1 MAARN
6 PYLVT
11 KALNSYLKGS
21 VIIAI
26 SGHLVTTSD
35 AVMVSWLIGSKAFTA
50 VNIVIPILTVFSALM
65 IMISIGASVS
75 VSKSLGLRASEKV
88 NLSFSS
94 SVTGALILGVA
105 AAVVTYKFS
114 SDIVKELVK
123 QDGAIFRY
131 ALEYLKIFCY
141 AVPSLIVAGVL
152 SNIVRADGNT
162 RLVTVAVAI
171 GIVVNVV
178 LDIVFIRFLN
188 MGIGGAAWATLI
200 NYLLVVL
207 ICLMHFVSA
216 DNTVKWSLDVG
227 KYFMRFI
234 KNCKLG
240 FSTSL
245 NTLLSGVSLFV
256 INSIMLPYQGN
267 EGLYCWAVCYQIF
280 LILQMLLSGIDSS
293 IFALGSTIL
302 GEDDVNGL
310 EYLYKRSAVYLI
322 ISVLALSASI
332 ILFPEFYGNIFG
344 NRGEDRLDLLPSVLK
359 IFSLFLFPYA
369 MVMQVRSVYTIL
381 GRGALSLFFC
391 VISFILMTLLVYLAC
406 VTDFN
411 PVWWGF
417 PVSSWVLFVGL
428 IIYTGVIHLMH
439 GNLRMYSLIPKS
451 VPDPM
456 FSDSV
461 VLNSEAVEAFEQEAS
476 GFLLK
481 QHIEEPNV
489 KFVVD
494 VITKVTDEIE
504 TRFQQTFKKKK
515 FMDVNLRIKGSRIIA
530 ILRDNGKRIDRQKEE
545 NLYDYIISEN
555 KERDTTKEVSSS
567 TLDFSVSYFY
577 MNEQNTFTLIFSHR

>member
-1 MAARN
+1 MATRN

-26 SGHLVTTSD
+26 SGHLVTTTD
-35 AVMVSWLIGSKAFTA
+35 AVVVSWLIGSKAFTA

-75 VSKSLGLRASEKV
+75 VSKALGLRAPDKV

-94 SVTGALILGVA
+94 SLTGALILGSA
-105 AAVVTYKFS
+105 IAVITYEFS
-114 SDIVKELVK
+114 SAIVKELVEH
-123 QDGAIFRY
+123 DEAIFRY

-152 SNIVRADGNT
+152 SNVVRADGNT
-162 RLVTVAVAI
+162 RLVTVAVSI
-171 GIVVNVV
+171 GIVVNVA
-178 LDIVFIRFLN
+178 LDIVFVRFLN
-188 MGIGGAAWATLI
+188 MGIGGVAWATLI
-200 NYLLVVL
+200 NYVLVVL
-207 ICLMHFVSA
+207 VCLTHFLSS
-216 DNTVKWSLDVG
+216 DNTVKWSWDVG

-256 INSIMLPYQGN
+256 INSMMLPYQGT

-293 IFALGSTIL
+293 IFAMGSTIL
-302 GEDDVNGL
+302 GEEDVKGL
-310 EYLYKRSAVYLI
+310 EYLYKRSVVYLI

-332 ILFPEFYGNIFG
+332 ILFPEFYGNLFG
-344 NRGEDRLDLLPSVLK
+344 NYGDDRLGLLPSVLK

-369 MVMQVRSVYTIL
+369 MVMQVRSVYTVL
-381 GRGALSLFFC
+381 GRGTLSLFLC
-391 VISFILMTLLVYLAC
+391 VISFALMILLVYLAC
-406 VTDFN
+406 FTDFN

-417 PVSSWVLFVGL
+417 PVSSWILFIGL
-428 IIYTGVIHLMH
+428 IIYTGVIHLMN

-451 VPDPM
+451 VPGPM

-461 VLNSEAVEAFEQEAS
+461 ALNPEAVEAFEQEAS
-476 GFLLK
+476 SFLLK

-489 KFVVD
+489 RFIVD
-494 VITKVTDEIE
+494 VIAKLTDEIE

-530 ILRDNGKRIDRQKEE
+530 ILRDDGQRIDRQKEE
-545 NLYDYIISEN
+545 NLFDYIISEN
-555 KERDTTKEVSSS
+555 KEQNPSKLVPSS
-567 TLDFSVSYFY
+567 TLDFSASYFY

>member
-1 MAARN
+1 
-6 PYLVT
+6 
-11 KALNSYLKGS
+11 
-21 VIIAI
+21 
-26 SGHLVTTSD
+26 
-35 AVMVSWLIGSKAFTA
+35 
-50 VNIVIPILTVFSALM
+50 
-65 IMISIGASVS
+65 
-75 VSKSLGLRASEKV
+75 
-88 NLSFSS
+88 
-94 SVTGALILGVA
+94 
-105 AAVVTYKFS
+105 
-114 SDIVKELVK
+114 
-123 QDGAIFRY
+123 
-131 ALEYLKIFCY
+131 
-141 AVPSLIVAGVL
+141 
-152 SNIVRADGNT
+152 
-162 RLVTVAVAI
+162 
-171 GIVVNVV
+171 
-178 LDIVFIRFLN
+178 

-207 ICLMHFVSA
+207 ICLFHFFSS
-216 DNTVKWSLDVG
+216 DNTVKWSWDVE
-227 KYFMRFI
+227 KYFMKFI

-256 INSIMLPYQGN
+256 INSMMLPYQGS

-302 GEDDVNGL
+302 GEDDVKGL

-332 ILFPEFYGNIFG
+332 ILFPEFYGNLFG

-381 GRGALSLFFC
+381 GRGTLSLFLC
-391 VISFILMTLLVYLAC
+391 VISFILMILLVYLAC
-406 VTDFN
+406 VTGFN
-411 PVWWGF
+411 PIWWGF
-417 PVSSWVLFVGL
+417 PASSWILFVGL
-428 IIYTGVIHLMH
+428 IIYTGVIHSKN

-461 VLNSEAVEAFEQEAS
+461 ALNPEAVEAFEQEAS

-489 KFVVD
+489 KFVIN
-494 VITKVTDEIE
+494 VIAKLTEEIE

-515 FMDVNLRIKGSRIIA
+515 FMDINLRIKDSRIIA
-530 ILRDNGKRIDRQKEE
+530 ILRDDGQRIDRQKEE
-545 NLYDYIISEN
+545 NLYDYINSEN
-555 KERDTTKEVSSS
+555 KERKSTNLIPSY
-567 TLDFSVSYFY
+567 TLDFSASYFY
-577 MNEQNTFTLIFSHR
+577 MNEQNTFTLTFSRR

>member
-21 VIIAI
+21 VLIAI

-35 AVMVSWLIGSKAFTA
+35 AVVVSWLIGSKAFTA
-50 VNIVIPILTVFSALM
+50 VNIVIPILSVFSALM

-75 VSKSLGLRASEKV
+75 VSKALGLRASEKV

-94 SVTGALILGVA
+94 SLTGAVVLGA
-105 AAVVTYKFS
+105 AVAVVTYKFS

-141 AVPSLIVAGVL
+141 AVPALIVAGVL

-162 RLVTVAVAI
+162 RLVTIAVAI
-171 GIVVNVV
+171 GIVVNVG

-207 ICLMHFVSA
+207 ICLMHFFSS
-216 DNTVKWSLDVG
+216 DNTVKWSWNVG
-227 KYFMRFI
+227 KYFLRFI

-256 INSIMLPYQGN
+256 INSMMLPYQGN

-293 IFALGSTIL
+293 
-302 GEDDVNGL
+302 
-310 EYLYKRSAVYLI
+310 
-322 ISVLALSASI
+322 
-332 ILFPEFYGNIFG
+332 
-344 NRGEDRLDLLPSVLK
+344 
-359 IFSLFLFPYA
+359 
-369 MVMQVRSVYTIL
+369 
-381 GRGALSLFFC
+381 
-391 VISFILMTLLVYLAC
+391 
-406 VTDFN
+406 
-411 PVWWGF
+411 
-417 PVSSWVLFVGL
+417 
-428 IIYTGVIHLMH
+428 
-439 GNLRMYSLIPKS
+439 
-451 VPDPM
+451 
-456 FSDSV
+456 
-461 VLNSEAVEAFEQEAS
+461 
-476 GFLLK
+476 
-481 QHIEEPNV
+481 
-489 KFVVD
+489 
-494 VITKVTDEIE
+494 
-504 TRFQQTFKKKK
+504 
-515 FMDVNLRIKGSRIIA
+515 
-530 ILRDNGKRIDRQKEE
+530 
-545 NLYDYIISEN
+545 
-555 KERDTTKEVSSS
+555 
-567 TLDFSVSYFY
+567 
-577 MNEQNTFTLIFSHR
+577 